1 MIMGT
6 YITAKNFIYS
16 KNVSLQLE
24 AAQADS
30 SKCSA
35 QFIGCFRN
43 RCQFVI
49 RELSGTSCGRPVRKS
64 LC

>member
-1 MIMGT
+1 MGT
-6 YITAKNFIYS
+6 CIIDNNFIYS

-35 QFIGCFRN
+35 KFIGCFRN

-49 RELSGTSCGRPVRKS
+49 PELSGTSGGRPVRQS